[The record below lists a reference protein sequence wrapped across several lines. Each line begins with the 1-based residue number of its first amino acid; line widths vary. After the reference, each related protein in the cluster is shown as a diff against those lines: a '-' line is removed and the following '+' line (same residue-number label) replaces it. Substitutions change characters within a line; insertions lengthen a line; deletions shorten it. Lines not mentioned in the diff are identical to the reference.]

1 MVDLGHI
8 DVFFLFAAIAVAV
21 AAFVV
26 PFQYRRR
33 NVSVRGITDTTRT
46 LDGAKF
52 LRESRKLY
60 GKYFE
65 NKEIS
70 NDDLEKAAEQVRS
83 DLIIV
88 QGFIES
94 KVVNSKRVYST
105 YSDII
110 VKTVDAYKKF
120 LEEFEPHF
128 PELDVPIQRIYTV
141 CSQWVK
147 EGKLIKQAK

>member
-8 DVFFLFAAIAVAV
+8 DVFFLFAAIVVAI

-65 NKEIS
+65 NKEVS
-70 NDDLEKAAEQVRS
+70 EEDLQKAAEQVRS

-88 QGFIES
+88 QGFIQS

-110 VKTVDAYKKF
+110 VKAVKAYQKF
-120 LEEFEPHF
+120 LEEFEPHY
-128 PELDVPIQRIYTV
+128 PVLDVPIQRIYTV

>member
-70 NDDLEKAAEQVRS
+70 KDDLEKAAEQVRS

-88 QGFIES
+88 QGFIQS
-94 KVVNSKRVYST
+94 KVVNSNRIYST

-120 LEEFEPHF
+120 LEEFEPYY